1 MNTPNSP
8 NPEQS
13 EDDKLFQDLKNNLG
27 RYDKEEAKTQKNL
40 RRDTEDLFDVN
51 IEKGLLLFDL
61 HIDLFYSKQELH
73 NLFQS
78 FIKKNKGVVLNVFL
92 L

>member
-8 NPEQS
+8 TPEQS

-61 HIDLFYSKQELH
+61 HIDLFYSKQEL
-73 NLFQS
+73 NYLFQ
-78 FIKKNKGVVLNVFL
+78 
-92 L
+92 

>member
-1 MNTPNSP
+1 MNTPNSLT
-8 NPEQS
+8 PEQS

-51 IEKGLLLFDL
+51 IEKGLLLFDS
-61 HIDLFYSKQELH
+61 HIDLFYSKQEL
-73 NLFQS
+73 NYLFQ
-78 FIKKNKGVVLNVFL
+78 
-92 L
+92 